1 MCQVQSQDV
10 RESFNPCISK
20 LLFLF
25 FYFCSEI
32 ALGVFLYNDFDNCFK
47 KYILFLH
54 FSLCYGHMCCHASA
68 FPPKKSCVR
77 VSFNINFF
85 LFSVCSIISVIPK
98 VVVDMWHI
106 HALLEGM
113 LHSDSQVN
121 FRGYSSASQA
131 IQFNK
136 TSHMHFTGTFTNISN
151 SNRGVHYTK
160 RR

>member
-1 MCQVQSQDV
+1 M
-10 RESFNPCISK
+10 
-20 LLFLF
+20 
-25 FYFCSEI
+25 
-32 ALGVFLYNDFDNCFK
+32 
-47 KYILFLH
+47 
-54 FSLCYGHMCCHASA
+54 
-68 FPPKKSCVR
+68 R

-113 LHSDSQVN
+113 LHSDSLVSR
-121 FRGYSSASQA
+121 FFVGTHVRSRPYDLK
-131 IQFNK
+131 K

-151 SNRGVHYTK
+151 SNRGIHYTI

>member
-1 MCQVQSQDV
+1 MSV
-10 RESFNPCISK
+10 N
-20 LLFLF
+20 LL
-25 FYFCSEI
+25 I
-32 ALGVFLYNDFDNCFK
+32 PVFLNCLSSFFIFVAK
-47 KYILFLH
+47 SHLAFFCTMILIIVLKNTFYSYTSACVMAICA
-54 FSLCYGHMCCHASA
+54 FS
-68 FPPKKSCVR
+68 PKKSCVR

-121 FRGYSSASQA
+121 FRRYSFASQA

-136 TSHMHFTGTFTNISN
+136 TWHMHFTGTFTNISN
-151 SNRGVHYTK
+151 SNKGVTNISL
-160 RR
+160 

>member
-1 MCQVQSQDV
+1 MCTNGHGFLTVAIILSIFKQMCQVQSQNV
-10 RESFNPCISK
+10 RESFNPSIFE
-20 LLFLF
+20 LPFLF

-68 FPPKKSCVR
+68 FSPKKSCVR

-85 LFSVCSIISVIPK
+85 LFSVCSNISVIPK

-113 LHSDSQVN
+113 LHSDS
-121 FRGYSSASQA
+121 
-131 IQFNK
+131 
-136 TSHMHFTGTFTNISN
+136 H
-151 SNRGVHYTK
+151 
-160 RR
+160 

>member
-1 MCQVQSQDV
+1 MSVNLLIPVFLNCLS
-10 RESFNPCISK
+10 SFLIFVAKSH
-20 LLFLF
+20 LAF
-25 FYFCSEI
+25 
-32 ALGVFLYNDFDNCFK
+32 FLYNDLDNYFK

-77 VSFNINFF
+77 VSFNVNFF

-113 LHSDSQVN
+113 LHSSELSEVLICVP
-121 FRGYSSASQA
+121 GHT
-131 IQFNK
+131 I
-136 TSHMHFTGTFTNISN
+136 
-151 SNRGVHYTK
+151 
-160 RR
+160 